1 MWFHVVN
8 SKPILQK
15 SMCVLFIIGTKTA
28 LEKNAE
34 KTIEDFHKLLISLN
48 NSESSS
54 NEDVSEEEDDVVRI
68 RVMKKI
74 NPTKM
79 IVVLKRTQY
88 QVLLG
93 INMINQLKLQFLA
106 G

>member
-1 MWFHVVN
+1 
-8 SKPILQK
+8 
-15 SMCVLFIIGTKTA
+15 
-28 LEKNAE
+28 
-34 KTIEDFHKLLISLN
+34 LN

-74 NPTKM
+74 NLTKM
-79 IVVLKRTQY
+79 IVVLKILTQY

-93 INMINQLKLQFLA
+93 INRISQLKLQFIA